1 MKIPLVDYFYLVTP
15 SNWYRDLKILTGT
28 KCGRFILNTLT
39 SKVLVLPADDWSRGS
54 LNDPLICINSHI
66 MQDFMDRSLKKPKVE
81 WTFSPLG
88 VTYMYF
94 EHLNYTDTARTKYTT
109 FIKDIQGTEF
119 SRVWVFVPNNMNMR
133 LYRMGKNWNLFVAI
147 CETHKQI
154 KTTHN

>member
-1 MKIPLVDYFYLVTP
+1 MLKIPLVDYFDLITP
-15 SNWYRDLKILTGT
+15 SKWYCDLEILTGT
-28 KCGRFILNTLT
+28 KCGRFTLNTLT
-39 SKVLVLPADDWSRGS
+39 SNVLVLPADDWSRGS

-109 FIKDIQGTEF
+109 FIKDIQVTEF
-119 SRVWVFVPNNMNMR
+119 YRVWVFVPNYMNMR
-133 LYRMGKNWNLFVAI
+133 VIPYGEKLKFICGNMWNS
-147 CETHKQI
+147 
-154 KTTHN
+154 